1 MDKQREHLLIL
12 LREVYLK
19 LKFPSVIASI
29 GEIMVHNVET
39 ADLCSHGLWVG
50 QARDLR
56 TRQTT
61 CPNVCDLSPLLICS
75 RVLLFRRGGR
85 TDVTAARCVAAGER
99 EYCGDRGHA
108 VCGQG
113 MTCEYRSSARV
124 RACGCVTPMSQC
136 GGSDGRTYPSVCRLK
151 AENRRAEMSGI
162 PAVIDFHPGGLCE
175 DRWGKK
181 TVCFGVHNNW
191 PTGS

>member
-1 MDKQREHLLIL
+1 MHRLVRLLFIMWRL
-12 LREVYLK
+12 LTCVLM
-19 LKFPSVIASI
+19 AS
-29 GEIMVHNVET
+29 
-39 ADLCSHGLWVG
+39 GL

-61 CPNVCDLSPLLICS
+61 CPNVCDLSRCS
-75 RVLLFRRGGR
+75 SALESCYFGVVK
-85 TDVTAARCVAAGER
+85 DRCDCCTVCAAGER

-124 RACGCVTPMSQC
+124 RACVCVTPMSQC
-136 GGSDGRTYPSVCRLK
+136 AAAMGEHIPVSVDWKRRTDGLRWAAYLLSLIFIQR
-151 AENRRAEMSGI
+151 
-162 PAVIDFHPGGLCE
+162 GLCE
-175 DRWGKK
+175 TGEGRK

>member
-1 MDKQREHLLIL
+1 M
-12 LREVYLK
+12 
-19 LKFPSVIASI
+19 AS
-29 GEIMVHNVET
+29 
-39 ADLCSHGLWVG
+39 GL

-61 CPNVCDLSPLLICS
+61 CPNVCDLSRCS
-75 RVLLFRRGGR
+75 SALESCYFGVVK
-85 TDVTAARCVAAGER
+85 DRCDCCTVCAVGER

-124 RACGCVTPMSQC
+124 RACVTPMSQC
-136 GGSDGRTYPSVCRLK
+136 AAAMGEHPSVCRLK

-162 PAVIDFHPGGLCE
+162 PAVIDFHPERPL
-175 DRWGKK
+175 
-181 TVCFGVHNNW
+181 
-191 PTGS
+191 